1 MFVYK
6 ITNTVNDRVYIGL
19 TTGSIAK
26 RWREHCCSAN
36 IDVDKPLYR
45 AMRKHGIDKFSIHV
59 IYTTDS
65 VDDLRAAEIRFID
78 EFKAHTKDNGY
89 NLTDHG
95 FCHGR
100 TNQLRGSQTHNAKL
114 TEEIVAFIRN
124 PMHWDKNNATVL
136 EMVKA
141 QFGFDGARDT
151 IRDARRGDIWK
162 HLNDRHPPVKVTQ
175 GSRKSPMTAAHK
187 ATAIA
192 ILKANHAKAVQKAAE
207 IRRNKRGA
215 NAKLSEEKVKE
226 IFYSPLSLLKTA
238 EKHGVSKKMV
248 LLIKQRKA
256 HVYLTKGL

>member
-1 MFVYK
+1 MYVYK
-6 ITNTVNDRVYIGL
+6 IINTVNDRVYIGL

-26 RWREHCCSAN
+26 RWREHRCAAN

-59 IYTTDS
+59 IYTTDC
-65 VDDLRAAEIRFID
+65 VEDLRAAEIRFID
-78 EFKAHTKDNGY
+78 EFKAHAKDNGY

-95 FCHGR
+95 FCHGK
-100 TNQLRGSQTHNAKL
+100 TNQPSGEDLYNAKL

-124 PMHWDKNNATVL
+124 PIHWDKSNAVIL
-136 EMVKA
+136 EMVKE

-151 IRDARRGDIWK
+151 IRDARRGDLWK
-162 HLNDRHPPVKVTQ
+162 HLDDQYPPVRTGQ
-175 GSRKSPMTAAHK
+175 GSRQPVMTGKRKEAA
-187 ATAIA
+187 IS
-192 ILKANHAKAVQKAAE
+192 LLRANHAKAIQKSAGL
-207 IRRNKRGA
+207 RKNKRGA
-215 NAKLSEEKVKE
+215 NAKLPEETVKE

-238 EKHGVSKKMV
+238 AKYGVSKKMV